1 MAPTTDTNDGRNDD
15 GSAHSERAT
24 RPAPVGYVVKA
35 AATEPES
42 SRGAA
47 ATTAAPLRRRQD
59 GLEWREREM
68 AVRGSLPGDRY
79 ILIARHVHATHPS
92 AQIEVTTAHEPAP
105 PSGRFGRGYQRFKQL
120 LIGRPIA
127 SSQAIHER
135 LTKVKAL
142 AVLSSDALSSTA
154 YATEEILLIL
164 ALVGGAALGLSVP
177 IAIAIVVLLG
187 IVAFSYR
194 QTIHAYPSGG
204 GSYIVASANLG
215 RIPGLTAAA
224 SLMIDYVLT
233 VSVSI
238 AAGVAA
244 LTAAVPRLQPYTVP
258 IGLLCIVLLTVGNL
272 RGVRESGTIFAA
284 PTYLFLVS
292 MLVMIV
298 LGLIKVFVLHDP
310 AATGVPRDPIVGT
323 HALSVFIILR
333 AFSSGCTAMTGT
345 EAISNGVP
353 AFQKPESQNAATTLM
368 WMAGLLGAMFLGV
381 TILAHQYGLA
391 PRPND
396 TILSQLAREVVG
408 AGPAYYVIQAGTL
421 LVLVLAA
428 NTSYADFPRLA
439 SILARDRF
447 LPRLFAF
454 RGDRLAF
461 SVGIGALSVF
471 AGALVVM
478 FGGNVNALI
487 PLYAVGVF
495 ISFTLSQGGM
505 VLHWWRERG
514 SHWATKAAVNGVGA
528 LATGVVALIIGA
540 TKLISGEP
548 LFRLGSY
555 NIHAG
560 AWMVLVLIPLLIAS
574 FAGIREHYDHA
585 RHELA
590 TETPLSPEAIR
601 HTVVVPI
608 ATLSRVALQTLA
620 YARSLSD
627 NVTAVHVT
635 DDPEEIASLSATWRA
650 QTETV
655 PFLRDTR
662 LVVIESS
669 YRALTAPLLAY
680 LDEIDRHGQH
690 DTLTV
695 ILPEFVPS
703 RWWEQLLHNQTAL
716 RLKGALLFRPGTV
729 VISVPYHLRRAARR
743 RDATDDVATK

>member
-1 MAPTTDTNDGRNDD
+1 M
-15 GSAHSERAT
+15 GS
-24 RPAPVGYVVKA
+24 
-35 AATEPES
+35 
-42 SRGAA
+42 
-47 ATTAAPLRRRQD
+47 
-59 GLEWREREM
+59 
-68 AVRGSLPGDRY
+68 
-79 ILIARHVHATHPS
+79 
-92 AQIEVTTAHEPAP
+92 
-105 PSGRFGRGYQRFKQL
+105 
-120 LIGRPIA
+120 
-127 SSQAIHER
+127 
-135 LTKVKAL
+135 
-142 AVLSSDALSSTA
+142 
-154 YATEEILLIL
+154 
-164 ALVGGAALGLSVP
+164 AALGLSIP
-177 IAIAIVVLLG
+177 IAAAIVILLG

-204 GSYIVASANLG
+204 GSYIVASENLG
-215 RIPGLTAAA
+215 RGPGLTAAA
-224 SLMIDYVLT
+224 SLLIDYVLT

-244 LTAAVPRLQPYTVP
+244 LTSAVPALLPYTVP
-258 IGLLCIVLLTVGNL
+258 IAIACIVLLTIGNL

-298 LGLIKVFVLHDP
+298 LGVVKVFVLGDP
-310 AATGVPRDPIVGT
+310 AATGVPRDPIAGS

-353 AFQKPESQNAATTLM
+353 AFQRPESRNAATTLL
-368 WMAGLLGAMFLGV
+368 WMAGLLGSMFLGV
-381 TILAHQYGLA
+381 TVLAHQYGPV

-396 TILSQLAREVVG
+396 TILSQLARQIVG
-408 AGPAYYVIQAGTL
+408 AGPAYYVIQAATL

-428 NTSYADFPRLA
+428 NTSYADFPRLT

-461 SVGIGALSVF
+461 SVGIAALSLA
-471 AGALVVM
+471 AGALVIT
-478 FGGNVNALI
+478 FGGNVSALI

-495 ISFTLSQGGM
+495 VSFTLSQGGM
-505 VLHWWRERG
+505 VMHWWRERG
-514 SHWATKAAVNGVGA
+514 AHWALKAAINGMGA
-528 LATGVVALIIGA
+528 LATGVVAIIIGA

-548 LFRLGSY
+548 LFQVRGY
-555 NIHAG
+555 NVHAG
-560 AWMVLVLIPLLIAS
+560 AWMVLVLIPLLMLS
-574 FAGIREHYDHA
+574 FSGIRAHYDNA
-585 RHELA
+585 QHEPS
-590 TETPLSPEAIR
+590 TETPLTPEEIR
-601 HTVVVPI
+601 HTVIVPI
-608 ATLSRVALQTLA
+608 ATLNRVALQTLA

-635 DDPEEIASLSATWRA
+635 DDPAEIAALSSAWRL

-655 PFLRDTR
+655 LFLRATK

-716 RLKGALLFRPGTV
+716 RLKAALLFRPGTV
-729 VISVPYHLRRAARR
+729 VVSVPYHLRRSARRGAARE
-743 RDATDDVATK
+743 AAA

>member
-1 MAPTTDTNDGRNDD
+1 MGQQVEQGTDPKTGEAAGAGRAPH
-15 GSAHSERAT
+15 A
-24 RPAPVGYVVKA
+24 APVGYV
-35 AATEPES
+35 ATP
-42 SRGAA
+42 
-47 ATTAAPLRRRQD
+47 TAAEPSTSQRQSPAPQATRRN
-59 GLEWREREM
+59 GLEWSTNE
-68 AVRGSLPGDRY
+68 APIRGSHPGDRY
-79 ILIARHVHATHPS
+79 ILVARHVHSPRASNQIQVTRAT
-92 AQIEVTTAHEPAP
+92 EPALP
-105 PSGRFGRGYQRFKQL
+105 HGVLGRGYQRFKQF

-164 ALVGGAALGLSVP
+164 ALVGGAALSLSIP
-177 IAIAIVVLLG
+177 IAIAIVLLLG

-194 QTIHAYPSGG
+194 QTIYAYPSGG
-204 GSYIVASANLG
+204 GSYIVASDNLG

-224 SLMIDYVLT
+224 SLLIDYVLT

-244 LTAAVPRLQPYTVP
+244 LTSAVPVLRPYAVAVAL
-258 IGLLCIVLLTVGNL
+258 GCIALLTVGNL

-292 MLVMIV
+292 MFVMIG
-298 LGLIKVFVLHDP
+298 LGLVKVFVLHDP
-310 AATGVPRDPIVGT
+310 AATGVPRDPITGV
-323 HALSVFIILR
+323 HALSVFIVLR

-353 AFQKPESQNAATTLM
+353 AFQKPESRNAATTLM

-381 TILAHQYGLA
+381 TILAHQYGLV
-391 PRPND
+391 PRAHD
-396 TILSQLAREVVG
+396 TILSQLARQVVG
-408 AGPAYYVIQAGTL
+408 SGPVYYVIQIATL

-461 SVGIGALSVF
+461 SVGIGALSVA
-471 AGALVVM
+471 AGMLVVM

-495 ISFTLSQGGM
+495 VSFTLSQGGM
-505 VLHWWRERG
+505 VVHWWRERG
-514 SHWATKAAVNGVGA
+514 ARWATKAVVNGVGA
-528 LATGVVALIIGA
+528 VATGIVAIIIGA
-540 TKLISGEP
+540 TKLTSGEP
-548 LFRLGSY
+548 LFMLGGY
-555 NIHAG
+555 KIHAG

-574 FAGIREHYDHA
+574 FSGIRAHYDHA
-585 RHELA
+585 RHELS
-590 TETPLSPEAIR
+590 TETPLNPEEIR
-601 HTVVVPI
+601 HTVIVPI
-608 ATLSRVALQTLA
+608 ATLNRVALQTLA

-635 DDPEEIASLSATWRA
+635 DDPEEIAALSAAWRS
-650 QTETV
+650 QTDTV
-655 PFLRDTR
+655 PFLRDTK

-716 RLKGALLFRPGTV
+716 RLKAALLFRPGTV
-729 VISVPYHLRRAARR
+729 VISVPYHLRRARR
-743 RDATDDVATK
+743 RRAMRQPAV